1 MLAPDGRQV
10 GAIDASETLAL
21 GRGNAALLPTAAMY
35 GVPMALR
42 FLKYGSGKGLPRDQL
57 DKGMMDTMI
66 PGRWANYGE
75 MAVGYQEERHGGDY
89 LKQLQNTKPL
99 PMWWRYN
106 GKTACTPRT
115 TTTRHK
121 RKLVAP

>member
-1 MLAPDGRQV
+1 MHPVAATRSDGVRQV

-21 GRGNAALLPTAAMY
+21 ARGNAGLLPTAAMY

-57 DKGMMDTMI
+57 DKGMLDTMI

-75 MAVGYQEERHGGDY
+75 MTVGYQEERHGGDY
-89 LKQLQNTKPL
+89 VKQLQNTIGTL
-99 PMWWRYN
+99 FCQEE
-106 GKTACTPRT
+106 GCIE
-115 TTTRHK
+115 
-121 RKLVAP
+121 L